1 MICTEAL
8 WIIPAVA
15 KIPPPLIPLFSP
27 LNSRNHKYSVSVS
40 VFQWLNYFRACWTNM
55 DVLCICFIC
64 LNLIVSSVMGLW
76 WWVFLM
82 FVKRDQLHNSNH
94 YFRWCVWDIMVWQLH
109 TSLIW
114 SFAISRPAW
123 ANSFDGMSG
132 FDPVNQCGG
141 YSDVFTFISFYLF
154 FLEPLSIGAKIDEY
168 TLGSLDR
175 FFFSNWINLPVGY
188 DQSPT
193 IGKIHLFLS
202 SGDVFCSN

>member
-1 MICTEAL
+1 
-8 WIIPAVA
+8 
-15 KIPPPLIPLFSP
+15 
-27 LNSRNHKYSVSVS
+27 
-40 VFQWLNYFRACWTNM
+40 M

-132 FDPVNQCGG
+132 FDPVHQCGG

-175 FFFSNWINLPVGY
+175 FFFLTELIFPLAMINHPLLERYVYFCHREMSSVAINLTCVPIINL
-188 DQSPT
+188 DFWQL
-193 IGKIHLFLS
+193 INLFLRNYW
-202 SGDVFCSN
+202 GGCLLRLY

>member
-1 MICTEAL
+1 MYWSAL
-8 WIIPAVA
+8 DNTCSGKDTPSHHPA
-15 KIPPPLIPLFSP
+15 FSP
-27 LNSRNHKYSVSVS
+27 WILETTNIQCLCLSMVELFQSMLNKHGRFVY
-40 VFQWLNYFRACWTNM
+40 
-55 DVLCICFIC
+55 CFIC

-132 FDPVNQCGG
+132 FDPVHQCGG

-175 FFFSNWINLPVGY
+175 FFF
-188 DQSPT
+188 
-193 IGKIHLFLS
+193 
-202 SGDVFCSN
+202 